1 MPRLLPILG
10 VALLG
15 LGLLT
20 GCAGEDEEKAAVTPT
35 PTAAAVAT
43 LEATPSP
50 EATPA
55 ATATATPG
63 ATATPTVGPAAGLG
77 KLAFVR
83 DGNIWVLDVDGG
95 QETQLTTDGQNWWP
109 EWSADGEWIAF
120 RKRLPQDESETLTQV
135 WTMRADGS
143 GATKIADSAQSNIDW
158 SPVSARLAYASEDG
172 ALWAVDAD
180 GANRI
185 QLLPPG
191 DEIWRIAWSP
201 DGKRLAVERWIQG
214 KELTPPPNMTVEQG
228 IWLVNADGSGLSK
241 LYGPYQRSQLGPVAY
256 LGDWSPD
263 GKRLSLWPAAFIS
276 ASLMADGAPLASLAV
291 EGGEAQQI
299 ASFTLL
305 EPGFVA
311 WSPQGDRLAVV
322 EGGGRETW
330 VDKQIVVTQPD
341 GGDRVLLSDAGR
353 ADLAPAWSPDGQ
365 RIAFTSGES
374 SESDTAYENPPE
386 MLRTRRIWLASSD
399 GSDKRQLTNDPAYA
413 DGFPQW
419 SADGAHIL
427 FVRQQAEAINMDEEL
442 APVEIWL
449 MKADGSEQHKLV
461 GGLSNGW
468 FGYYGFV
475 DWSQLLDWHR

>member
-20 GCAGEDEEKAAVTPT
+20 GCAGEEEGATVT
-35 PTAAAVAT
+35 AVAT
-43 LEATPSP
+43 P
-50 EATPA
+50 EATP
-55 ATATATPG
+55 G
-63 ATATPTVGPAAGLG
+63 VTATPTATPAAGLG

-83 DGNIWVLDVDGG
+83 DGDIWVLEVDSG
-95 QETQLTTDGQNWWP
+95 QETQLTTDGENWWP
-109 EWSADGEWIAF
+109 QWSAEGEWIAF
-120 RKRLPQDESETLTQV
+120 RKRVLQDEVETLTEV

-158 SPVSARLAYASEDG
+158 SPASARLAYSGEDG
-172 ALWAVDAD
+172 ALWAVDGD
-180 GANRI
+180 GGNRA

-191 DEIWRIAWSP
+191 DQVYRVAWSP
-201 DGKRLAVERWIQG
+201 DGKRLAIERWIQG
-214 KELTPPPNMTVEQG
+214 KELTPPPNTTVEQG
-228 IWLVNADGSGLSK
+228 IWLLNADGSGLAK

-256 LGDWSPD
+256 LGGWSPD
-263 GKRLSLWPAAFIS
+263 SKRLTLWPAAFIS

-291 EGGEAQQI
+291 EGGEPQEI

-311 WSPQGDRLAVV
+311 WAPQGDRLAVV

-330 VDKQIVVTQPD
+330 VDKQIVVMQPD
-341 GGDRVLLSDAGR
+341 GSDRILLSDAGR
-353 ADLAPAWSPDGQ
+353 ADLAPAWSPDGE
-365 RIAFTSGES
+365 RIAFTSGEG

-386 MLRTRRIWLASSD
+386 ILGTRRIWLASSD
-399 GSDKRQLTNDPAYA
+399 GSDKRQLTDDPAYA

-427 FVRQQAEAINMDEEL
+427 FVRQQAAAINMDEEL